1 MSGNMFHISCFD
13 PTNRA
18 RSHQRYVKRFPSP
31 KLFFKTARLNKTAGF
46 CDWEITASK
55 SATFDTWISFSPIG
69 GNTSLRSTLGQLPLV
84 GAWHFHRHSSW
95 PSKPD
100 PTWPFDPKRQRRN
113 WSYGMIS
120 GMPDLQNSLSTS
132 FLASRPREYSLDER
146 YVFNLSSILYSPLTL
161 RARFVFF
168 PSSTPSTTWLFL
180 QIHRCWSNL

>member
-1 MSGNMFHISCFD
+1 MDLFLPHRGEHILEVH
-13 PTNRA
+13 TR
-18 RSHQRYVKRFPSP
+18 
-31 KLFFKTARLNKTAGF
+31 TAT
-46 CDWEITASK
+46 
-55 SATFDTWISFSPIG
+55 
-69 GNTSLRSTLGQLPLV
+69 LV
-84 GAWHFHRHSSW
+84 GAGHFHRHSSW

-146 YVFNLSSILYSPLTL
+146 YVFNLSSILYSPLSL

-180 QIHRCWSNL
+180 QIHRCWSNLWRLLPSSMRAGSLKCLHLLQPWSTNRQ